1 MRIHRGWTR
10 AAAALLTAL
19 TLTAPALGAGV
30 TLDGEAVPE
39 DQAWVAEG
47 VSCMTLRAYAD
58 RTSCTL
64 TWEEGTAR
72 LTGKDLILEARP
84 GSPYITANGWPIYV
98 AGGVQTVEG
107 RTCLPLRVLA
117 QATGA
122 SLSWN
127 EETQTAALVQGEAR
141 ALPAAGDREEDL
153 YWLSRIISAESRGEP
168 MLGLIAVG
176 NVVLNR
182 VASEQFPNTIRE
194 VVFDVQNG
202 VQFEPVS
209 NGTVYD
215 EPAQSAIQAARLC
228 LEGARP
234 VEDCLYFFAPA
245 LSAGTWIVNNCT
257 YHTTIGSHQ
266 FYS

>member
-1 MRIHRGWTR
+1 MHTRGGWAR

-19 TLTAPALGAGV
+19 TLTTPALGARV

-47 VSCMTLRAYAD
+47 VSCMTLLAYAD
-58 RTSCTL
+58 RTCYTL

-72 LTGKDLILEARP
+72 LTGEDLILEARP
-84 GSPYITANGWPIYV
+84 GDPYITANGWPIYV
-98 AGGVQTVEG
+98 AGGVQTVAG
-107 RTCLPLRVLA
+107 RTYLPLRVLA
-117 QATGA
+117 QAAGA
-122 SLSWN
+122 SLSWDG
-127 EETQTAALVQGEAR
+127 ETQTAALVHGEAQS
-141 ALPAAGDREEDL
+141 LPAAGVQEEDL

-168 MLGLIAVG
+168 MLGQIAVG

-182 VASEQFPNTIRE
+182 VASKQFPDTIRE
-194 VVFDVQNG
+194 VIFDTRNG

-209 NGTVYD
+209 NGSVYD
-215 EPAQSAIQAARLC
+215 EPTQSALQAALLC

-266 FYS
+266 FFR